1 MSAERNGFANLARR
15 YSFCFI
21 MSKHNLFSGLIFVGI
36 LSALVACNSTQAL
49 FKQGVR
55 KFENGEY
62 DLAIKDLRTVA
73 DANYEPARTNY
84 LLGESFRLSN
94 RPELSGM
101 FYQRALEK
109 GETTPEVPLYYG
121 FALKAAGK
129 YQEAIGQLEKYV
141 ASNPA
146 NKTLTEKA
154 NRELYT
160 LRSIA
165 VIEQKKTFY
174 KVTNLAKLNT
184 EGAEFSPFVKDEDLI
199 FAASRKIAQYKNNGM
214 PMTGIYKVK
223 LAENYEETGGTAEI
237 FSPSLFLE
245 DVNEANVTF
254 TKDGKTVVFARGNT
268 GKRKGTA
275 DVDLYLS
282 RFSGGSWS
290 APRMIPVSDSLAW
303 DGSPAFSR
311 DGRTLYFCS
320 NRAGGVGGID
330 IYRANMD
337 ASGRFSKPVN
347 MGKDI
352 NTPGDEMFP
361 YVAPDAKLYFA
372 SDGHPGLG
380 KLDLFVATRSQG
392 VITIEN
398 LGTPIN
404 TRFDDFGLVFADDEK
419 RFGFLSSNRTG
430 GKGDDDIYLLEDE
443 SVGLD
448 SVQLA
453 ELEKLPPGD
462 PRRRAI
468 IKPEPPKIVNYF
480 LAGNVSSNETPVLQL
495 DSAVVKL
502 LEASNDSLIA
512 EGVAKSGGIFGTFPL
527 EEGKDYTILVEKTGY
542 LTKREPF
549 SMAGRGIPP
558 VFRTKLTMDTTFKVA
573 IKLDRL
579 ATNLTFVLENIY
591 YDLNKFNIRPDAAV
605 ELDKLVQILKDNPTV
620 AIELSSHTDARDTDA
635 YNNKLSQNR
644 AKSAV
649 EYVISKGIAAN
660 RLTAKGYGETRLI
673 VKDAKTE
680 EEHQTNRRTEFT
692 ILSY

>member
-1 MSAERNGFANLARR
+1 
-15 YSFCFI
+15 
-21 MSKHNLFSGLIFVGI
+21 MSKHNLFSGIIFVAMAGF
-36 LSALVACNSTQAL
+36 LVACNSTQAL
-49 FKQGVR
+49 YKQGVR

-73 DANYEPARTNY
+73 DANYEPARANY

-94 RPELSGM
+94 RPELSATY
-101 FYQRALEK
+101 YQKALEK
-109 GETTPEVPLYYG
+109 GETTPEVPFYYG

-129 YQEAIGQLEKYV
+129 YQEAITELNKYV
-141 ASNPA
+141 TSNPA
-146 NKTLTEKA
+146 NKVFLEKA

-160 LRSIA
+160 LKSIA

-174 KVTNLAKLNT
+174 KVTNLGKLNT
-184 EGAEFSPFVKDEDLI
+184 EGAEFSPFVQNEDLI
-199 FAASRKIAQYKNNGM
+199 FAASRKVTVYKNNGM

-237 FSPSLFLE
+237 FSSALFLE
-245 DVNEANVTF
+245 EVNEANVAF
-254 TKDGKTVVFARGNT
+254 AKDGKTVVFARGNT
-268 GKRKGTA
+268 GKRKGSA

-290 APRMIPVSDSLAW
+290 DPRMIPVSDSAAW

-311 DGRTLYFCS
+311 DGRTLYFSS
-320 NRAGGVGGID
+320 NRPGGVGGID
-330 IYRANMD
+330 IYRTNMD

-361 YVAPDAKLYFA
+361 YVAPDAKLYFS

-380 KLDLFVATRSQG
+380 KLDVFVATRSQG

-430 GKGDDDIYLLEDE
+430 GKGDDDIYLVEDE

-448 SVQLA
+448 STQLA
-453 ELEKLPPGD
+453 ELEKLPPND

-468 IKPEPPKIVNYF
+468 VKPEPPKVVNYF
-480 LAGNVSSNETPVLQL
+480 LAGLVSSTDTPTLPL
-495 DSAVVKL
+495 DSAIVKL
-502 LEASNDSLIA
+502 LEANNDSLLA
-512 EGVAKSGGIFGTFPL
+512 EGVAKEGGIFGTFPL
-527 EEGKDYTILVEKTGY
+527 QEGKDYTILVEKTGY

-549 SMAGRGIPP
+549 SMAGRAIPP
-558 VFRTKLTMDTTFKVA
+558 VFRTKLTMDTTFKVG

-591 YDLNKFNIRPDAAV
+591 YDLNKYNIRPDAAV
-605 ELDKLVQILKDNPTV
+605 ELDKLVQILKDNPSV
-620 AIELSSHTDARDTDA
+620 KIELSSHTDSRSPDA
-635 YNNKLSQNR
+635 YNNTLSQNR
-644 AKSAV
+644 ARSAV
-649 EYVISKGIAAN
+649 EYVITKGIVAD

-673 VKDAKTE
+673 IKDAKTE
-680 EEHQTNRRTEFT
+680 EEHQKNRRTEFT

>member
-1 MSAERNGFANLARR
+1 
-15 YSFCFI
+15 
-21 MSKHNLFSGLIFVGI
+21 MSKYNLLSSFVFVGM
-36 LSALVACNSTQAL
+36 LGALMACNSTQAL
-49 FKQGVR
+49 YKQGVR

-62 DLAIKDLRTVA
+62 DLAIKDLRIVA
-73 DANYEPARTNY
+73 EANYEPARTNY

-94 RPELSGM
+94 RPELSATY
-101 FYQRALEK
+101 YQKALEK
-109 GETTPEVPLYYG
+109 GETTPEAPFHYAY
-121 FALKAAGK
+121 ALKAAGK
-129 YQEAIGQLEKYV
+129 YQEAIGYLEKYV
-141 ASNPA
+141 TASPA
-146 NKTLTEKA
+146 NKVFVEKA

-160 LRSIA
+160 LKSIA

-174 KVTNLAKLNT
+174 KVTNLSKLNT
-184 EGAEFSPFVKDEDLI
+184 EGAEFSPFVQNDELI
-199 FAASRKIAQYKNNGM
+199 FAASRKATVYKNNGM

-223 LAENYEETGGTAEI
+223 LPESYEEAGGSAEV
-237 FSPSLFLE
+237 FSSALFLE
-245 DVNEANVTF
+245 EVNEANVAF
-254 TKDGKTVVFARGNT
+254 NKDGKTVVFARGNT

-275 DVDLYLS
+275 DVDLYIS

-290 APRMIPVSDSLAW
+290 APRMIPVSDSASW

-320 NRAGGVGGID
+320 NRPGGVGGID
-330 IYRANMD
+330 IYRTNMD

-361 YVAPDAKLYFA
+361 YVAPDAKLYFS

-380 KLDLFVATRSQG
+380 KLDVFVATRSQG

-419 RFGFLSSNRTG
+419 RFGFFSSNRTG
-430 GKGDDDIYLLEDE
+430 GKGDDDIYLVEDE

-468 IKPEPPKIVNYF
+468 IKPEPPKVVNYF
-480 LAGNVSSNETPVLQL
+480 LAGQVSTNATPTVSL
-495 DSAVVKL
+495 DSATVKL
-502 LEASNDSLIA
+502 LDAATDSLIA
-512 EGVAKSGGIFGTFPL
+512 EGVAKEGGIFGTFPL
-527 EEGKDYTILVEKTGY
+527 EEGKDYTILVERMGY

-558 VFRTKLTMDTTFKVA
+558 VFRTKLTMDTTFKVG

-591 YDLNKFNIRPDAAV
+591 YDLDKFNIRPDAAL

-620 AIELSSHTDARDTDA
+620 KIELSSHTDARDTDA

-644 AKSAV
+644 ARSAV
-649 EYVISKGIAAN
+649 DYIISKGIVAD

-673 VKDAKTE
+673 IKDAKTE
-680 EEHQTNRRTEFT
+680 EEHQRNRRTEFT

>member
-1 MSAERNGFANLARR
+1 
-15 YSFCFI
+15 
-21 MSKHNLFSGLIFVGI
+21 MSKYHFFRGFIFVG
-36 LSALVACNSTQAL
+36 LLGALVACNSTQAL

-62 DLAIKDLRTVA
+62 DLAIKDLRAVA
-73 DANYEPARTNY
+73 ATNYEPARTN
-84 LLGESFRLSN
+84 LLIGESFRLSN
-94 RPELSGM
+94 RPELSAT
-101 FYQRALEK
+101 FYQKALEQ
-109 GETTPEVPLYYG
+109 GENTPETPFHYAY
-121 FALKAAGK
+121 ALKAAGK
-129 YQEAIGQLEKYV
+129 YQEAVGYLEKYV
-141 ASNPA
+141 AANPA
-146 NKTLTEKA
+146 NKVFVEKA

-160 LRSIA
+160 LKSIA
-165 VIEQKKTFY
+165 LIEQKKTFY
-174 KVTNLAKLNT
+174 QIKNLGKLNT
-184 EGAEFSPFVKDEDLI
+184 EGAEFSPFVKDQDLI
-199 FAASRKIAQYKNNGM
+199 FAASRKATIYKNNGV

-223 LAENYEETGGTAEI
+223 LAENYEETGGTAEV
-237 FSPSLFLE
+237 FSPALFLE
-245 DVNEANVTF
+245 GVNEANVTF

-268 GKRKGTA
+268 GKRKGSA

-282 RFSGGSWS
+282 RFTGGSWAS
-290 APRMIPVSDSLAW
+290 PRLIPVSDSLAW

-320 NRAGGVGGID
+320 NRAGGAGGID
-330 IYRANMD
+330 IYRSNMD

-380 KLDLFVATRSQG
+380 KLDVFVAVRSQG
-392 VITIEN
+392 VISIEN

-419 RFGFLSSNRTG
+419 RFGFFSSNRTG
-430 GKGDDDIYLLEDE
+430 GKGDDDIYMVEDE

-448 SVQLA
+448 STQLA
-453 ELEKLPPGD
+453 ELEKLPIGD

-468 IKPEPPKIVNYF
+468 MKPEPPKIVNYF
-480 LAGNVSSNETPVLQL
+480 LAGNVASTATTEAVSVPL

-502 LEASNDSLIA
+502 LETGNDSLIA
-512 EGVAKSGGIFGTFPL
+512 EGVAKNGGIFGTFPL
-527 EEGKDYTILVEKTGY
+527 EEGKEYTLLIEKTGF

-558 VFRTKLTMDTTFKVA
+558 VFRTKLVMDTTFKIAVQ
-573 IKLDRL
+573 LDRL
-579 ATNLTFVLENIY
+579 ATNLTFVLDNIY
-591 YDLNKFNIRPDAAV
+591 YDLNKYNIRADAAT
-605 ELDKLVQILKDNPTV
+605 ELDKLIQILKDNPTV
-620 AIELSSHTDARDTDA
+620 SIELSSHTDARDTDA

-644 AKSAV
+644 AESAV
-649 EYVISKGIAAN
+649 QYIITKGIAAE
-660 RLTAKGYGETRLI
+660 RLIAKGYGETRLI
-673 VKDAKTE
+673 IKSAKTE
-680 EEHQTNRRTEFT
+680 EEHQKNRRTEFT